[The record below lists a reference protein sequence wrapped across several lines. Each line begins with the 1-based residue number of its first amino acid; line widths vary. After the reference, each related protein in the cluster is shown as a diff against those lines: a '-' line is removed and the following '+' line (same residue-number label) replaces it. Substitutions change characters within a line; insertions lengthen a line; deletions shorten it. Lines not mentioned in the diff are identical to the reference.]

1 MSKKNIALLGATL
14 VSVIYGLTFT
24 IAKDVM
30 PQYID
35 AYGFILLRVGGTTL
49 LFWLFWFFMPKEKIA
64 LNDFPRI
71 IAAAFFGVAFNMLTF
86 FKGLSLT
93 SPISAAVIMVS
104 TPMIVLVL
112 SAIIMKEPMKKR
124 MVSGIILGL
133 IGTAFLIL
141 YGKSIGSTTH
151 GGFGNFLVLVNAISY
166 GFYLIIVKKLME
178 KYNAFTFVK
187 WIYSFGLIM
196 VLPFGW
202 SQLTTAQWILIPTL
216 IYWKIG
222 FVVVVSTFL
231 TYLLNLLTMKELK
244 PTTVAVFIYLQPLF
258 ATIFAISLGKDKLDL
273 VKIVSAILIFIGVY
287 LVTSSPN
294 SSNKPNKIRRMLPLG
309 LRANF
314 LLSLTSFRK

>member
-1 MSKKNIALLGATL
+1 MSKRNVALFGATI
-14 VSVIYGLTFT
+14 VSVIYGVTFT

-35 AYGFILLRVGGTTL
+35 AYGFILLRVSGAML
-49 LFWLFWFFMPKEKIA
+49 LFWLSWLFMPKEKIA
-64 LNDFPRI
+64 FNDFPRI

-93 SPISAAVIMVS
+93 SPISAAVIMVT

-112 SAIIMKEPMKKR
+112 SAIIMKERMRKR
-124 MVSGIILGL
+124 MVMGIILGL

-141 YGKSIGSTTH
+141 YGKSIGSATNASL
-151 GGFGNFLVLVNAISY
+151 GNMLVFVNAVSY
-166 GFYLIIVKKLME
+166 GFYLIIVKKLMD

-187 WIYSFGLIM
+187 WIYLFGFLM

-202 SQLTTAQWILIPTL
+202 NQFEAVNWVAVPST

-222 FVVVVSTFL
+222 FVVAISTFV

-244 PTTVAVFIYLQPLF
+244 PTTVAVFIYLQPFF
-258 ATIFAISLGKDKLDL
+258 ATVFAIGLGKDELSL
-273 VKIVSAILIFIGVY
+273 VKIISALLIFVGVY
-287 LVTSSPN
+287 MVTSSPQ
-294 SSNKPNKIRRMLPLG
+294 SPPKEGETKLEKIG
-309 LRANF
+309 
-314 LLSLTSFRK
+314 